1 MNEKKHMKVLIIEDD
16 SAECLKF
23 EACVANI
30 PEINII
36 GMTNS
41 SHEGIKLAEYYLP
54 DAIILDL
61 ELHHGSGSGIHFLNE
76 LPNSMVSNDPFIF
89 VTTNIT
95 AEVVL
100 NLARE
105 AGATWTFSKQQI
117 DYSVDMVFEMALQL
131 RKTKERAIH
140 GLTIK
145 NDCKVRTE
153 TPEERK
159 ARIINHIEYELDL
172 LGVPRMLKG
181 RIYLVEG
188 IYFLAAVNLTD
199 LKYKNNTVIEHLS
212 KLYNRNGT
220 AITRTMQTAI
230 SNTWKKSLAEDL
242 MRYYTDRV
250 NYRTGIPTTHEFLR
264 FYAKRVRNML

>member
-1 MNEKKHMKVLIIEDD
+1 MNKLKPMKILIIEDD

-23 EACVANI
+23 EACVANM
-30 PEINII
+30 PEIEII
-36 GMTNS
+36 GITNS

-54 DAIILDL
+54 EAIILDL
-61 ELHHGSGSGIHFLNE
+61 ELHHGSGSGVHFLNE
-76 LPNSMVSNDPFIF
+76 LPNSMISNDPFIF

-100 NLARE
+100 GMARD
-105 AGATWTFSKQQI
+105 AGVTWIFSKRQI
-117 DYSVDMVFEMALQL
+117 DYSVAMVLDVALQL
-131 RKTKERAIH
+131 RKTKEKASC
-140 GLTIK
+140 GMTF
-145 NDCKVRTE
+145 NVDSKVVIE

-159 ARIINHIEYELDL
+159 ARIINLVEHELDL

-188 IYFLAAVNLTD
+188 IYFLAEVNLTD
-199 LKYKNNTVIEHLS
+199 LIKKQTVIEHLS

-230 SNTWKKSLAEDL
+230 RNTWKNSLTEDL
-242 MRYYTDRV
+242 MKYYTDRV
-250 NYRTGIPTTHEFLR
+250 NYRTGIPTTNEFLR
-264 FYAKRVRNML
+264 YYAKRVRKLL